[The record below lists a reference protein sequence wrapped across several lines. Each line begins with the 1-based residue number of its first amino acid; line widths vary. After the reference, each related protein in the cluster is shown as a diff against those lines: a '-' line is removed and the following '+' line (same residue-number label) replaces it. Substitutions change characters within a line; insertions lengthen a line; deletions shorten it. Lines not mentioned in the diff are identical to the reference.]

1 MAVAVVKVKIKTDP
15 RTSGGYF
22 LGKKTMTANILN
34 KKLMIIAGPC
44 AAESRKQVINCAKE
58 LKKRDIKI
66 MRASLWK
73 PRTLPGFEGVGEE
86 GISWLA
92 EVTKMGITVATEV
105 LFPDQVSTVLKV
117 INKKGNPGKILFWL
131 GSRNQNH
138 ILQRGIASRIKKEAP
153 KSVKLLI
160 KNQPWRE
167 ERHWLGIIDHIL
179 SSGLEKDRII
189 LNHRGFS
196 PKGENPF
203 GLRNFPDFE
212 MAMKVKGL
220 TGLPMVLDPSH
231 IGGTVENVFLIMGKA
246 KQYNF
251 DGAMIEVHPEPKK
264 AKSDAKQQLTFKELD
279 KLLKMI

>member
-1 MAVAVVKVKIKTDP
+1 MRTKSKI
-15 RTSGGYF
+15 
-22 LGKKTMTANILN
+22 
-34 KKLMIIAGPC
+34 IIAGPC
-44 AAESRKQVINCAKE
+44 AAESEKQVISCAKE
-58 LKKRDIKI
+58 LKKRGIKI

-73 PRTLPGFEGVGEE
+73 PRTSPGFEGVGEK

-92 EVTKMGITVATEV
+92 KITKMGITVATEV
-105 LFPDQVSTVLKV
+105 LFPTQVTRVLEIIK
-117 INKKGNPGKILFWL
+117 KKGNLNKILFWI

-167 ERHWLGIIDHIL
+167 EKHWLGIIDHVL
-179 SSGLEKDRII
+179 SSGLEKERII

-203 GLRNFPDFE
+203 GLRNLPDFE
-212 MAMKVKGL
+212 MAMKIKNL
-220 TGLPMVLDPSH
+220 TGLPMILDPSH
-231 IGGTVENVFLIMGKA
+231 IGGTVENVFLVIKKA
-246 KQYNF
+246 TQYNF

-264 AKSDAKQQLTFKELD
+264 AKSDAKQQLTFSELD
-279 KLLKMI
+279 KLLKIVK